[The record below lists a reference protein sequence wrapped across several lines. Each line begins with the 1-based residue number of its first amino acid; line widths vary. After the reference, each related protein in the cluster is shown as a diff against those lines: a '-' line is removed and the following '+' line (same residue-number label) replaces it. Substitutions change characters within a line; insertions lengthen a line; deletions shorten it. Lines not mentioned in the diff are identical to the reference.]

1 MFRDNDMTKSPDF
14 INWTVYRMTYNDKD
28 AYKRRKIVL
37 QHIREHA
44 SVFRWGIFW
53 RFDVYGNLEVFAYF
67 IKIKPIY

>member
-1 MFRDNDMTKSPDF
+1 MDKSPDF

-44 SVFRWGIFW
+44 SVFRWGILW
-53 RFDVYGNLEVFAYF
+53 KLDVGVREFRGLNFAYF
-67 IKIKPIY
+67 IKINEINKYI

>member
-44 SVFRWGIFW
+44 SVFR
-53 RFDVYGNLEVFAYF
+53 
-67 IKIKPIY
+67 